1 MYVHL
6 RSLLHVLTWV
16 LCQMWSWTF
25 LNQLPPGIKAIQL
38 MVFSILNCIQLT
50 FCLDS
55 TNIEHCGRT
64 VIDSKSVCGTT
75 GSFHSE
81 IIVFFFAQSTQQES
95 NNVDNKLG
103 KSKDDTYMI
112 AVYHCAQDAS
122 SSCISSFDDYCPYSL
137 RLDKSITISRILSV
151 QWTILHTLCL
161 SLDFKCQALRVR
173 TSFFFQKSI
182 QYWHCMF

>member
-1 MYVHL
+1 MSVVSDVIL
-6 RSLLHVLTWV
+6 EIWESIAAE
-16 LCQMWSWTF
+16 
-25 LNQLPPGIKAIQL
+25 IKAIQL

-112 AVYHCAQDAS
+112 AVYHCAHDAQQLYF
-122 SSCISSFDDYCPYSL
+122 IF
-137 RLDKSITISRILSV
+137 
-151 QWTILHTLCL
+151 
-161 SLDFKCQALRVR
+161 
-173 TSFFFQKSI
+173 
-182 QYWHCMF
+182 